1 VNLETGSASGF
12 EECTSEKRSMWR
24 KVLAPSFCAKVIA
37 HQCHLQKFPKVAK
50 LVDVVPESFA
60 SKVDAEC
67 WSHLSC
73 RERRR
78 RSRSYCRQQ
87 KKCLDQVLVAPHTLR
102 AAALVALVLPLIKS
116 GLLRERLVAFN
127 ATSSGVEPMGCS
139 VTLEN
144 K

>member
-1 VNLETGSASGF
+1 VLVAPLMSRAAAQVAQLLPSA
-12 EECTSEKRSMWR
+12 K
-24 KVLAPSFCAKVIA
+24 
-37 HQCHLQKFPKVAK
+37 
-50 LVDVVPESFA
+50 
-60 SKVDAEC
+60 
-67 WSHLSC
+67 
-73 RERRR
+73 
-78 RSRSYCRQQ
+78 
-87 KKCLDQVLVAPHTLR
+87 KKCLDQVLVAPLTLR